1 MNDVIPTEL
10 GETIVGGDKYT
21 FTVTLTKDGATYVL
35 TGFTVTCSIRPT
47 NARENVV
54 TDHAV
59 TITDAAN
66 GIVTLVLSSTE
77 TAKMGAPV
85 QRDTT
90 KTVLHIGD
98 FKVDEGSS
106 VITHCGPFS
115 FPVRGAIT
123 D

>member
-1 MNDVIPTEL
+1 MVTPVEL

-21 FTVTLTKDGATYVL
+21 FTVTLTKDGSTYDIS
-35 TGFTVTCSIRPT
+35 GFTVTSSIRPDK
-47 NARENVV
+47 ARENVISG
-54 TDHAV
+54 HAV

-66 GIVTLVLSSTE
+66 GVVTLVLTPTE
-77 TAKMGAPV
+77 TAGLAAPV
-85 QRDTT
+85 LRDTT

-123 D
+123 